1 MEQQRFKDEYG
12 YKYDFGA
19 VIWREEQVAVH
30 CPRCQEQA
38 FISKSKKDCYY
49 VIRCSHCYYA
59 CQEPESFKY
68 DARGVCSHCERYFNI
83 EIHDDRTATHKYTNI
98 DCPHCETHNQVP
110 VHRVAS
116 HEWRTNVIQDG
127 KDPIFH
133 LQHTI
138 LTMMRTAS
146 HSIPKYIK
154 DAKNRQAILKILQKL
169 QHKQASEGGSS
180 EREYTNL

>member
-1 MEQQRFKDEYG
+1 MDRAGVTPLLPYLDEDGEDTFEVNVTAYYNVDWDDEFSDDVDEDG
-12 YKYDFGA
+12 QLD
-19 VIWREEQVAVH
+19 
-30 CPRCQEQA
+30 
-38 FISKSKKDCYY
+38 Y

-68 DARGVCSHCERYFNI
+68 DACGVCSHCERYFNI

-98 DCPHCETHNQVP
+98 DCPHCETHKQVP

-133 LQHTI
+133 LQ
-138 LTMMRTAS
+138 LYYLDYDA
-146 HSIPKYIK
+146 HSFSLDPQI
-154 DAKNRQAILKILQKL
+154 
-169 QHKQASEGGSS
+169 H
-180 EREYTNL
+180 